1 MPGHHEASLPGRLVQ
16 SSGPI
21 SRIASKYHPTWA
33 PQTPEGVR
41 QPLPG
46 NTGWHRYE
54 WTVPAVDTVHTL
66 GVEVYSAT
74 DQPLILWLGAVSW

>member
-46 NTGWHRYE
+46 DTGWHRYE
-54 WTVPAVDTVHTL
+54 
-66 GVEVYSAT
+66 
-74 DQPLILWLGAVSW
+74 